1 MPPVQRMEVNMYQ
14 ALPDPP
20 RARAFGLMHRVVSGI
35 GIAGFGFVFVPLSAI
50 FATQGL
56 PAPMTATE
64 RTQ

>member
-1 MPPVQRMEVNMYQ
+1 MPPVQRMEVNMHQ

-20 RARAFGLMHRVVSGI
+20 RARAFGLTHRVVSGI
-35 GIAGFGFVFVPLSAI
+35 GIAGFGFVFVPLSAT

-56 PAPMTATE
+56 PAPTTATE

>member
-1 MPPVQRMEVNMYQ
+1 MYQ

>member
-1 MPPVQRMEVNMYQ
+1 MHQ

-20 RARAFGLMHRVVSGI
+20 RARAFGLTHRVVSGI
-35 GIAGFGFVFVPLSAI
+35 GIAGFGFVFVPLSAT

-56 PAPMTATE
+56 PAPTTATE